1 MGEDKSYGPQLDC
14 SAFVCNLYILF
25 FVCMQLVYPL
35 SAACISVVLEPCILQ
50 GIQIAEIII
59 HPDYWSDKTKH
70 GNSYD
75 LALIKLDKVDLT
87 KLTFPQ

>member
-14 SAFVCNLYILF
+14 PSIVLRLFAICISF
-25 FVCMQLVYPL
+25 FVCLQLVFPL

-75 LALIKLDKVDLT
+75 LALIKLDKVD
-87 KLTFPQ
+87 F